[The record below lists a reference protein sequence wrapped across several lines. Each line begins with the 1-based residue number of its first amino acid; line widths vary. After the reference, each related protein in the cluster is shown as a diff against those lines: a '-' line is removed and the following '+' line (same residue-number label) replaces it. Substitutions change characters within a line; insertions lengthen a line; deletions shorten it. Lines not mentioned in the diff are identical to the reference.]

1 MRRSRSAFRAQP
13 LGVDLRLL
21 PKTIPVP
28 HVESVL
34 ALDYDT
40 TGQFRDPFIAGR
52 ATFGRSEFLGAAIA
66 AGTTGSVDTS
76 RQPVHFA
83 GEGDIDSLSIRRFG
97 EGLDVG
103 WMRDPRFA
111 SVVAGH
117 FHVDVIGTDSRTM
130 TLTGGGR
137 LSARDRVQRL
147 SVGCRRVRRDRGRHS
162 ARDLRRGV
170 REHRSGR
177 ARSTT
182 SDTRRR

>member
-1 MRRSRSAFRAQP
+1 VADATAAAYGAHVRLTDGSIGIDAPFPFRFQGTAT
-13 LGVDLRLL
+13 GVDLRRL

-40 TGQFRDPFIAGR
+40 TVSSAIRTSRERDLRPIGVPR
-52 ATFGRSEFLGAAIA
+52 RRHR
-66 AGTTGSVDTS
+66 AGTTGSIDTS
-76 RQPVHFA
+76 QQPVHFA

-117 FHVDVIGTDSRTM
+117 F
-130 TLTGGGR
+130 
-137 LSARDRVQRL
+137 
-147 SVGCRRVRRDRGRHS
+147 
-162 ARDLRRGV
+162 
-170 REHRSGR
+170 
-177 ARSTT
+177 RSTSSGPT
-182 SDTRRR
+182 ARP